1 MVNWCNQFPKL
12 YSTNSCSCNLI
23 SFQNQNLIA
32 LSFYFEH
39 TQNWQDAGGRWLRHN
54 NFMME
59 LKEACERLDI
69 SYTLPDQPYTDGASK
84 KNDAP
89 PESYNMGD
97 KASYGLEGM
106 NRRRAFADDDE
117 DGYKNS
123 AIGMESGS
131 AFHGNPGSDNSGGAA
146 GAAGAMM
153 FAASM

>member
-1 MVNWCNQFPKL
+1 MVEWCNQFPKL
-12 YSTNSCSCNLI
+12 YTTNSASTNVV

-59 LKEACERLDI
+59 LKETCELLEI
-69 SYTLPDQPYTDGASK
+69 SYTLPAQPYVDGVSKAS
-84 KNDAP
+84 DAP
-89 PESYNMGD
+89 PEAYNMGD
-97 KASYGLEGM
+97 KAGYGLEGL
-106 NRRRAFADDDE
+106 NKRRPFADEDE

-123 AIGMESGS
+123 PIGGEGSGGHNGHS
-131 AFHGNPGSDNSGGAA
+131 GPDNSGASA